1 MARKGSLR
9 RRIVLLLTLAMVV
22 GGVYTAFAFVQRSE
36 VLISERCTAAG
47 GGSAE
52 LATDQA
58 ANAGLITA
66 VAVRRGLPARAAS
79 IALATAMQESKI
91 RNISHGDQAG
101 PDSRGLF
108 QQRPSQGWGTTEQVM
123 DPYHASNAFYD
134 ALVKVPG
141 YQSLEITD
149 AAQRVQRS
157 AYPDAYAQH
166 EVMARAFASS
176 LSGQTAAGLDCSLRA
191 PDEAGDPAAVQER
204 LSAAFGGV
212 PASTDGQ
219 HPGAGCRGNAGLG
232 GGALGGGQR
241 QSAVHHGGLTRTAA
255 AGRGRTAT
263 AGSPPRCRRA
273 RSGSPSPTHRRSRR
287 PPGSARAGCRRPD
300 VLAGLTAAGLRPAGP
315 PRAARSCGR
324 ARAGTAGRSS

>member
-1 MARKGSLR
+1 MARRGSLR
-9 RRIVLLLTLAMVV
+9 RRIVLLLTLAMVA
-22 GGVYTAFAFVQRSE
+22 GGVYTAVSFVQRSE
-36 VLISERCTAAG
+36 VLITERCTAVG

-134 ALVKVPG
+134 ALAKVPD

-191 PDEAGDPAAVQER
+191 PEEAGSPAAVQER
-204 LSAAFGGV
+204 LSAAFGDV
-212 PASTDGQ
+212 PASTDGRTLVLDAEGTRAWAVAQ
-219 HPGAGCRGNAGLG
+219 WAVANAK
-232 GGALGGGQR
+232 ALSITEVQADGRSWSR
-241 QSAVHHGGLTRTAA
+241 QDRDGWQ
-255 AGRGRTAT
+255 
-263 AGSPPRCRRA
+263 
-273 RSGSPSPTHRRSRR
+273 PSE
-287 PPGSARAGCRRPD
+287 
-300 VLAGLTAAGLRPAGP
+300 VPAGQVRVTVADAP
-315 PRAARSCGR
+315 AQ
-324 ARAGTAGRSS
+324 

>member
-1 MARKGSLR
+1 MAVRVKWR
-9 RRIVLLLTLAMVV
+9 RRIVLLLTLALVV
-22 GGVYTAFAFVQRSE
+22 GGIYTVVAFMQRSE

-47 GGSAE
+47 AGSFE

-58 ANAGLITA
+58 ANAALISA

-91 RNISHGDQAG
+91 RNIGHGDKAG

-134 ALVKVPG
+134 ALVKVAG
-141 YQSLEITD
+141 YETLEITA

-176 LSGQTAAGLDCSLRA
+176 LTGQTAAGLDCTLRD
-191 PDEAGDPAAVQER
+191 PDAAGDPAAVAER
-204 LSAAFGGV
+204 LAADFGL
-212 PASTDGQ
+212 PAATEGSSVVLDADGTRAWAVAHWAVANAKALSVTEVQ
-219 HPGAGCRGNAGLG
+219 AEGLRWTREARDGWQPAGETS
-232 GGALGGGQR
+232 GQVR
-241 QSAVHHGGLTRTAA
+241 ITV
-255 AGRGRTAT
+255 AT
-263 AGSPPRCRRA
+263 AP
-273 RSGSPSPTHRRSRR
+273 
-287 PPGSARAGCRRPD
+287 
-300 VLAGLTAAGLRPAGP
+300 
-315 PRAARSCGR
+315 
-324 ARAGTAGRSS
+324 